1 MSKKKNSKKLSNLKV
16 LISEDENFLRAMI
29 SKGIEE
35 FMENEM
41 SDMLQAARSE
51 RTDSRT
57 DYRSGYYSRNLITR
71 VGEIELRVPQKR
83 NGAFSTQIFERYQ
96 RSEKAFVAALAE
108 MYVQGVSTRKV
119 KKITERLCGHEFSSS
134 SISRI
139 VKKLDADLDAFA
151 NRRLEVEYP
160 YLILDA
166 RYERVRVNGVIK
178 SQAVLVAIGVNDK
191 GYRSILAVEIANSE
205 SESSWVHFL
214 ESLVERG
221 LSGVELVISDAHPG
235 LKLAIMKV
243 LPKAFW
249 QRCYVHF
256 LRNVL
261 SYLSKNT
268 DKTCLDELRQLYN
281 RKDIDESMTDLAA
294 WLNKWQDKCSRL
306 CDFVEGN
313 IEETFTFY
321 DFPQKH
327 RLHLRT
333 SNLIERLNQEFK
345 RRTKVVRIFPNDASC
360 LRLIRA
366 LAVEIDEGWINGQRY
381 LDMSLLFEHKK
392 EKLRKQSKPKNE
404 PKSQDKQSAA

>member
-1 MSKKKNSKKLSNLKV
+1 MSKKKNSKKLNNLKV
-16 LISEDENFLRAMI
+16 LISEDEDFLRDMI
-29 SKGIEE
+29 RQGIEE
-35 FMENEM
+35 FMEEEM
-41 SDMLQAARSE
+41 AEMLQAGRSE
-51 RTDSRT
+51 RTCSRT

-96 RSEKAFVAALAE
+96 RSEKAFVSALAE

-119 KKITERLCGHEFSSS
+119 TKITERLCGHEFSSS

-151 NRRLEVEYP
+151 NRRLDGKYP

-166 RYERVRVNGVIK
+166 RYERVRDNGVIRSK
-178 SQAVLVAIGVNDK
+178 AVLVAIGVNDE
-191 GYRSILAVEIANSE
+191 GYRSILAVDLAHSE
-205 SESSWVHFL
+205 SETSWKVFL

-221 LSGVELVISDAHPG
+221 LRGVELVISDAHSG
-235 LKLAIMKV
+235 LKSAIMQV
-243 LPKAFW
+243 LPKALW

-261 SYLSKNT
+261 AYLPKKFDEEVLS
-268 DKTCLDELRQLYN
+268 ELRQLYH
-281 RKDIDESMTDLAA
+281 RKDLDEATSDLAS
-294 WLNKWQDKCSRL
+294 WLDKWQNKYSSL
-306 CDFVEGN
+306 CEFVEEN

-321 DFPQKH
+321 DFPATH
-327 RLHLRT
+327 RKHLRS

-345 RRTKVVRIFPNDASC
+345 RRTKVIRIFPNDASC

-366 LAVEIDEGWINGQRY
+366 LAVEIDEGWMHGQRY
-381 LDMSLLFEHKK
+381 LNMNLLVQHKK
-392 EKLRKQSKPKNE
+392 EKLREKKKEGN
-404 PKSQDKQSAA
+404 KQSAA